1 MHRIDGAGA
10 TADNKFT
17 EGNPTT
23 GVPATEVTADWAN
36 AVQEEPI
43 AVILAA
49 GLELNKADN
58 TQLLQAIQLLIAGGG
73 TTVNADGVAIS
84 DAGGYID
91 GDNVEAALQ
100 QLAAKVYDGTFGAN
114 QMRRAVVTVAGTS
127 SGTTGAHAE
136 NIVELSNAGAITY
149 TVNPDSSY
157 NAPVGTE
164 IVLAQAGAGQ
174 VSIVAGAGVTL
185 RKPSSFN
192 AKTME
197 QNATAVLYKVAAN
210 TWRLGGILEAAT

>member
-1 MHRIDGAGA
+1 MHRIDGPGA

-17 EGNPTT
+17 AGNPTT
-23 GVPATEVTADWAN
+23 GAPATEVTAEWAN

-58 TQLLQAIQLLIAGGG
+58 GQLLQAIQLLIAGGG
-73 TTVNADGVAIS
+73 ETVTAAGVAIT

-91 GDNVEAALQ
+91 GTDVEAALQ
-100 QLAAKVYDGTFGAN
+100 QLAAKLYAGTLSAN
-114 QMRRAVVTVAGTS
+114 QVRRSVVASAGTS
-127 SGTTGAHAE
+127 VSTAAGHAE

-157 NAPVGTE
+157 NAPIGTE
-164 IVLAQAGAGQ
+164 IVLVQAGAGQ
-174 VSIVAGAGVTL
+174 VTIVAGAGVTL
-185 RKPSSFN
+185 RKPASFN
-192 AKTME
+192 AKTLE
-197 QNATAVLYKVAAN
+197 QHASVVLYKTAAN
-210 TWRLGGILEAAT
+210 TWRLGGILEAAA